1 MAEPVL
7 IDDLIAEILLALEGK
22 TIEREM
28 EADWEDVTDVIHLCS
43 VRAIML
49 RDLME
54 DYSVAWR
61 KDGNRIKAYKPDLLR
76 HFGTTDFSVRRR
88 SLHVK

>member
-1 MAEPVL
+1 MSEPRLVGE
-7 IDDLIAEILLALEGK
+7 IIAEILLALEDK
-22 TIEREM
+22 AIDREM
-28 EADWEDVTDVIHLCS
+28 EADWEDVTEIIHLCS

-49 RDLME
+49 RSLME

-88 SLHVK
+88 SRHAK